1 MIHGP
6 SPEVI
11 AGIRDALLAGQSWA
25 VIGRRIGKSK
35 NSMSGIISRH
45 VYPRYPTLQA
55 ELAAIRPPPPPSAAS
70 DALSLYRDGVPIRQ
84 IRDRLG
90 LSKDRLERII
100 RKSGVPRRQPRAPRN
115 PSLHAPNTIVPIVR
129 APEPE
134 PVAAPLPEPQVR
146 QCQWP
151 TTRGRR
157 HEFLCAD
164 AAELGY
170 PYCDRH
176 CGIAYNNWRRVP

>member
-1 MIHGP
+1 MHGP
-6 SPEVI
+6 PADVI
-11 AGIRDALLAGQSWA
+11 ADIRDALLAGQSWA

-45 VYPRYPTLQA
+45 VYPRYPGLQA

-70 DALSLYRDGVPIRQ
+70 DALAFYRDGVPIRQ
-84 IRDRLG
+84 IRARLG

-100 RKSGVPRRQPRAPRN
+100 RQSGVPRRQPRAPRN
-115 PSLHAPNTIVPIVR
+115 PSLHAPKTVIPV
-129 APEPE
+129 PEPAL
-134 PVAAPLPEPQVR
+134 VAAPMPEPQVR

-151 TTRGRR
+151 TTRGRK
-157 HEFLCAD
+157 HEFLCSDTAV
-164 AAELGY
+164 LGY

-176 CGIAYNNWRRVP
+176 CGVAYNNWRRLP